1 MRLIFTDS
9 VQQSG
14 FKDIQLLKTAT
25 IFDHRYGQV
34 NISPEMLNQ
43 MVHNFDEKVRG
54 IDIMLDAGHNPDG
67 GAYGWFKKIYTKE
80 GENNSLELWG
90 TVELTSL
97 GQKALT
103 EKHFGYISADFDMSY
118 QDNETLANYGAVLL
132 GAGLTNRP
140 VVKKMSPAIA
150 LSENGDNKMMTIEEL
165 LASCD
170 VESPEELIAMIGE
183 MKGNVE
189 ASQAEVKTLADK
201 MMLSEKATSFNTMLS
216 EKKACEAQREAFLKG
231 DLVEFANNAQVM
243 KFEEISTSAEVNATD
258 KSAEDQVLE
267 LAEKKVK
274 EEKMPMAKAIAV
286 VLSENPELNKQYRGE

>member
-1 MRLIFTDS
+1 MRLFFTDS

-80 GENNSLELWG
+80 GDNNSLELWG

-150 LSENGDNKMMTIEEL
+150 LSENGDKKMMTIEEL
-165 LASCD
+165 LASCG
-170 VESPEELIAMIGE
+170 VGSPEELIAMIGE

-189 ASQAEVKTLADK
+189 ASQAEVKMLADK
-201 MMLSEKATSFNTMLS
+201 IMCSEKATSFNTMLS
-216 EKKACEAQREAFLKG
+216 EKKVCEAQRDAFLKG

>member
-1 MRLIFTDS
+1 MRLFFTDS

-34 NISPEMLNQ
+34 NITPDMLEQ
-43 MVHNFDEKVRG
+43 MVRNFDEKVRG

-67 GAYGWFKKIYTKE
+67 GAYGWFKKIYTRE
-80 GENNSLELWG
+80 GENKSLELWG

-150 LSENGDNKMMTIEEL
+150 LSENGDKKMTIEEL
-165 LASCD
+165 LASCG
-170 VESPEELIAMIGE
+170 VGSPEELIKMIGE
-183 MKGNVE
+183 MKGNIE
-189 ASQAEVKTLADK
+189 ASQAEVK
-201 MMLSEKATSFNTMLS
+201 MLNEKIMCSEKSTSFNVMLS
-216 EKKACEAQREAFLKG
+216 EKKVCEAQREAFLKG
-231 DLVEFANNAQVM
+231 DVVEFAKNAQVM
-243 KFEEISTSAEVNATD
+243 KFEEISGGGVEGSER
-258 KSAEDQVLE
+258 SAEDQVIE

-274 EEKMPMAKAIAV
+274 EEKITMAKAIAA